1 MQYLRRKLEELLA
14 AIFDAFENESDETNT
29 GRTDEEEFFTRV
41 DANSNSYHA
50 YIGPCW

>member
-14 AIFDAFENESDETNT
+14 AIFDVFENEADETIT
-29 GRTDEEEFFTRV
+29 GRDDDEELFTRV
-41 DANSNSYHA
+41 DANNNSYHA